1 VATRVEAGTTRG
13 APDPSTALAGVVGR
27 EHVRL
32 VPTGEGASALAVE
45 PATFGEVCEVLRLAE
60 SERWTVAPAGAG
72 TWLDAGDAREPVNVV
87 LKTTRMSRLVEH
99 EPADLVA
106 TAEAGMTLADFNREV
121 GRAGQWLPLDPPG
134 AEVATLGGVVSTG
147 AAGAQVL
154 GYGSPRSH
162 VLGMRVA
169 LAGGREIR
177 AGGRVVK
184 NVAGYDLCKLF
195 TGGHGTLG
203 VILEVTFRLRPR
215 PRREATLRVRSK
227 ELRPL
232 LEAARALAGSQLLP
246 VAVEL
251 LSPPLA
257 AEVCAVD
264 GGGFFMLAR
273 FAGTEGAVGYQL
285 GRAADLVEGF
295 AKEGSNEHVE
305 DDEELW
311 TRLSATCRR
320 SDGPLVWRASVP
332 PSALGSMLSRLG
344 DGGRGLRWHA
354 GAGDGRLR
362 VFDDTRDDGR
372 AVVALRAT
380 REAARDAGGSLV
392 VERATDRLKREL
404 GAWGLSESSAFL
416 MRRIKGRLDPSGTF
430 APGLF
435 DLKP

>member
-1 VATRVEAGTTRG
+1 VVGHEHV
-13 APDPSTALAGVVGR
+13 GVVT
-27 EHVRL
+27 
-32 VPTGEGASALAVE
+32 TGEETSALVVE
-45 PATFGEVCEVLRLAE
+45 PATFEEVCEVLRLAE
-60 SERWTVAPAGAG
+60 SERWSVAPAGAC
-72 TWLDAGDAREPVNVV
+72 TWLDAGDEREPANIV

-106 TAEAGMTLADFNREV
+106 TAEAGLTLADFNREV

-134 AEVATLGGVVSTG
+134 AGVATLGGVVATG
-147 AAGAQVL
+147 AAGAQAF
-154 GYGSPRSH
+154 GYGAPRSH

-169 LAGGREIR
+169 LAGGRLIK

-195 TGGHGTLG
+195 TGSHGTLG
-203 VILEVTFRLRPR
+203 VILELTFKLRPR
-215 PRREATLRVRSK
+215 PAREATLVARSK

-232 LEAARALAGSQLLP
+232 LEAGRALAGSQLLP

-257 AEVCAVD
+257 EEVCATVD
-264 GGGFFMLAR
+264 SRFCMLAR
-273 FAGTEGAVGYQL
+273 FAGTEGAVEYQL
-285 GRAADLVEGF
+285 ARSAELAGGV
-295 AKEGSNEHVE
+295 AKEGTTEHVE

-311 TRLSATCRR
+311 TRLSSTCQR
-320 SDGPLVWRASVP
+320 SENTLVWRASVL
-332 PSALGSMLSRLG
+332 PSALGSMLARLG
-344 DGGRGLRWHA
+344 DDGRGLRWHA

-362 VFDDTRDDGR
+362 VFDDAQSHDR

-380 REAARDAGGSLV
+380 REAARNAGGSLV
-392 VERATDRLKREL
+392 VERAPARLKQEL

-416 MRRIKGRLDPSGTF
+416 MKRIKQQLDPSYIF